1 MPPKKK
7 KRLDPI
13 VMSNVSTSV
22 KTLLLNKVETL
33 NMMTPD
39 NTEYFKLKQWLET
52 VNALISNPY
61 HTLPI
66 SKLDPRDK
74 ILTFMKDTRKV
85 LDDTVY
91 GLVDTKVQLMRII
104 AQWITNPSSNGNCIG
119 IQGPAGVGKTSLIK
133 DGLSKALNVPF
144 AFVALGGATDGA
156 FLDGYSY
163 TYEGSRHGKITEI
176 LLKTKCNNPII
187 FFDELDKVSST
198 KNGQEVISVL
208 THITDSSQNNE
219 FNDKYF
225 GEINIDLSRCIFI
238 FSYNDE
244 SLLNPILKD
253 RMITINASGYS
264 KKDKLVIAKD
274 YIIPAIFKTFERN
287 CSDITFS
294 DSIIEKIID
303 TVPKEEGVR
312 NLKRGIEA
320 VISWI
325 NMYIYTDE
333 VVIEFPFV
341 VTTAFVE
348 KHIVKK
354 DSSQNEHMSKMYM

>member
-13 VMSNVSTSV
+13 TESNASESV
-22 KTLLLNKVETL
+22 KALLLHKVETL
-33 NMMTPD
+33 KLMNTE
-39 NTEYFKLKQWLET
+39 NTEYFKLKQWLDT
-52 VNALISNPY
+52 ITAILANQY

-66 SKLDPRDK
+66 SKFDPHHK
-74 ILTFMKDTRKV
+74 IVQFMKNTRSI
-85 LDDTVY
+85 LDQTVY

-119 IQGPAGVGKTSLIK
+119 IQGPAGIGKTSLIK

-163 TYEGSRHGKITEI
+163 TYEGSRHGKIVEI

-187 FFDELDKVSST
+187 FFDELDKVSLT
-198 KNGQEVISVL
+198 KNGQEIISVL
-208 THITDSSQNNE
+208 THITDSSQNSD

-244 SLLNPILKD
+244 SLINPILKD

-264 KKDKLVIAKD
+264 KKDKLIIARE

-287 CSDITFS
+287 CSDIIFS
-294 DSIIEKIID
+294 DGIIEKIIEI
-303 TVPKEEGVR
+303 VPREEGVR

-320 VISWI
+320 VVSWI
-325 NMYIYTDE
+325 NMYLYTDE
-333 VVIEFPFV
+333 VLIEFPFV
-341 VTTAFVE
+341 VTAAFVE
-348 KHIVKK
+348 KHIIKK
-354 DSSQNEHMSKMYM
+354 DAQNENMAKMFM